1 MTSSK
6 LSKPNKISRRR
17 FLRDIGVS
25 AAAVPF
31 IYGLESVYHKAD
43 AQTVPKKRLIV
54 MYTPNG
60 MLYGNWRLPQA
71 GADLDIT
78 DGTLL
83 ASPSLIL
90 NPLQANA
97 KHLLILDRIS
107 NIGARGQYQDGS
119 AGAIAAAKASGDP
132 NGYDGIN
139 HPGGHQKG
147 LGNLLTGEILVG
159 GNNSVGNA
167 GLGNGIS
174 LDQVLAAKF
183 AGKVKFPSLEIGVQT
198 NEDLTDRYVDKRI
211 SYNAPATPRAPTT
224 NPFVLFRNV
233 FGTGM
238 VGGAADTMRSD
249 MDKSVLDNALA
260 DFTRLQPRM
269 SKGDQVLLQQHS
281 DSIRK
286 IESQLTTVFKVDCAN
301 ITAPT
306 PPAGIDITNDAAT
319 HTWSM
324 LLANYPT
331 VGQMNMDIMVQA
343 MACGLTNIATFF
355 WANSENDM
363 TFPWLSIA
371 KGHHGMSHARDPD
384 LVKVDQWYATQFNTM
399 INKFL
404 AIPESGG
411 TGTMLDNSLLW
422 QVNCLS
428 DGSSHHSDNMPFT
441 LAGSNGGYF
450 KQGHAIRFNSIY
462 TADPINDQK
471 APPAGTPDVSNS
483 DLLVTILNS
492 FEVATDPGKAPST
505 TFGRKDFCHGPLANI
520 KA

>member
-1 MTSSK
+1 MSNNLK
-6 LSKPNKISRRR
+6 NKISRRR

-31 IYGLESVYHKAD
+31 VYGLESLYHKAD

-71 GADLDIT
+71 GADLDIS
-78 DGTLL
+78 DGSLL
-83 ASPSLIL
+83 SGPSLIL

-107 NIGARGQYQDGS
+107 NIGSRGQYQDGS
-119 AGAIAAAKASGDP
+119 AGAIAAAKAAGAS
-132 NGYDGIN
+132 YDGLN

-147 LGNLLTGEILVG
+147 LGNLLTGEVLVG

-174 LDQVLAAKF
+174 LDQVLAQKF
-183 AGKVKFPSLEIGVQT
+183 VGKTKFPSLEIGVQT

-211 SYNAPATPRAPTT
+211 SYDAPAKPRAPTT

-238 VGGAADTMRSD
+238 PGGTADTMRAD
-249 MDKSVLDNALA
+249 MDKSVLDNAVA
-260 DFTRLQPRM
+260 DFGRLAPKM
-269 SKGDQVLLQQHS
+269 SSGDKVILQQHA

-286 IESQLTTVFKVDCAN
+286 IESQLTATFMVDCKNVMGPA
-301 ITAPT
+301 A
-306 PPAGIDITNDAAT
+306 PAGVDPADDAAT
-319 HTWSM
+319 HKWSM
-324 LLANYPT
+324 LLANFPT

-343 MACGLTNIATFF
+343 VACGLTNIVTFF

-363 TFPWLSIA
+363 TFPWLNVA

-399 INKFL
+399 INKFN
-404 AIPESGG
+404 AIPESGAAG
-411 TGTMLDNSLLW
+411 TLLDNSLLW
-422 QVNCLS
+422 YVNCLS
-428 DGSSHHSDNMPFT
+428 DGAAHQSNNMPFT

-450 KQGHAIRFNSIY
+450 RQGRAIRFNDVY
-462 TADPINDQK
+462 TADPIQDQK
-471 APPAGTPDVSNS
+471 APPAGKPDVSNS
-483 DLLVTILNS
+483 DLLVSILNS

-505 TFGRKDFCHGPLANI
+505 TFGRKDFCHGPLANV

>member
-1 MTSSK
+1 MAT
-6 LSKPNKISRRR
+6 NKISRRR

-31 IYGLESVYHKAD
+31 IYGLESLYHRAD
-43 AQTVPKKRLIV
+43 AQVVPVPKKRLV
-54 MYTPNG
+54 VFYTPNG
-60 MLYGNWRLPQA
+60 QLYGNWRLPQA
-71 GADLDIT
+71 GLDLDIS
-78 DGTLL
+78 DGSLLSGATLN
-83 ASPSLIL
+83 L

-107 NIGARGQYQDGS
+107 NIGARAQYQDGS
-119 AGAIAAAKASGDP
+119 AAAIAAAKASNDP
-132 NGYDGIN
+132 NGYDGVN

-174 LDQVLAAKF
+174 LDQVIAKQF
-183 AGKVKFPSLEIGVQT
+183 VGKVKFPSLEIGVQT

-211 SYNAPATPRAPTT
+211 SYDGPAKPRAPVT

-238 VGGAADTMRSD
+238 VGGAADTKRAD
-249 MDKSVLDNALA
+249 MDKSVLDNALS
-260 DFTRLQPRM
+260 DFTRLQPKL

-286 IESQLTTVFKVDCAN
+286 IEMQLTTVFKVDCSN
-301 ITAPT
+301 VMAPA
-306 PPAGIDITNDAAT
+306 PQMGVDPTNDTAT
-319 HTWSM
+319 HAWSM
-324 LLANYPT
+324 MLANFPT
-331 VGQMNMDIMVQA
+331 VGQMNMDILVQA
-343 MACGLTNIATFF
+343 MACGLTNVATFF

-363 TFPWLSIA
+363 TFPWLGVSS
-371 KGHHGMSHARDPD
+371 GHHGMSHARDPN
-384 LVKVDQWYATQFNTM
+384 LVKVDQWYAGQFNAM

-404 AIPESGG
+404 AVPESGG
-411 TGTMLDNSLLW
+411 AGTMLDNSVLW
-422 QVNCLS
+422 YVNCLS
-428 DGSSHHSDNMPFT
+428 DGSSHHSDNMPFV

-462 TADPINDQK
+462 TADPIKDQT
-471 APPAGTPDVSNS
+471 APPAGVRDASNS
-483 DLLVTILNS
+483 DLLVSILNS
-492 FEVATDPGKAPST
+492 FEVATTPNQLST
-505 TFGRKDFCHGPLANI
+505 TFGRKDFCHGPLSEI

>member
-1 MTSSK
+1 MSK
-6 LSKPNKISRRR
+6 HQVSRRR

-31 IYGLESVYHKAD
+31 IYGLESLYHKAD

-54 MYTPNG
+54 MYSPNG

-71 GADLDIT
+71 GADLDIS
-78 DGTLL
+78 DGLL
-83 ASPSLIL
+83 LGGANLIL
-90 NPLQANA
+90 NPLQKNA
-97 KHLLILDRIS
+97 KKLLILDRLS
-107 NIGARGQYQDGS
+107 NVGARQQYQDGS
-119 AGAIAAAKASGDP
+119 AAAVAGGAD
-132 NGYDGIN
+132 NIN

-147 LGNLLTGEILVG
+147 LGNLLTGQTLVG

-174 LDQVLAAKF
+174 LDQVLAKKF
-183 AGKVKFPSLEIGVQT
+183 AGKTKFPSLEIGVMT

-211 SYNAPATPRAPTT
+211 SYDGPAKPRAPVT

-233 FGTGM
+233 FGSGM
-238 VGGAADTMRSD
+238 PGSTADTMRAD

-260 DFTRLQPRM
+260 DFTRLQPKL
-269 SKGDQVLLQQHS
+269 SKSDQTLLQQHS

-286 IESQLTTVFKVDCAN
+286 IESQLTTTFKVDCTN
-301 ITAPT
+301 IMQLTAP
-306 PPAGIDITNDAAT
+306 AGVDVTDDNAT
-319 HTWSM
+319 HKWSM

-331 VGQMNMDIMVQA
+331 VGAMMTDIMVQA
-343 MACGLTNIATFF
+343 VACGLTNIVTFF

-363 TFPWLSIA
+363 TFPWLNVA

-384 LVKVDQWYATQFNTM
+384 LVKVDQWYATQFGSM
-399 INKFL
+399 IDKFS
-404 AIPESGG
+404 ATPESGAAG
-411 TGTMLDNSLLW
+411 TLLDNSLLFW
-422 QVNCLS
+422 VNCMS

-450 KQGHAIRFNSIY
+450 RQGRAIRFNSIF
-462 TADPINDQK
+462 TTDPINDQK
-471 APPAGTPDVSNS
+471 GPPAGTPDLSNS
-483 DLLVTILNS
+483 DLLTSILNS
-492 FEVATDPGKAPST
+492 FEVATDPGVAPST
-505 TFGRKDFCHGPLANI
+505 SFGRKDFCRGPLPNV

>member
-1 MTSSK
+1 MSNTNMK
-6 LSKPNKISRRR
+6 NKISRRR

-31 IYGLESVYHKAD
+31 IYGLESLYHKAD

-71 GADLDIT
+71 GADLDIS

-83 ASPSLIL
+83 SGANLIL

-107 NIGARGQYQDGS
+107 NIGSRGQYQDGS
-119 AGAIAAAKASGDP
+119 AGAIAAAKAAGA
-132 NGYDGIN
+132 NYDGLN

-147 LGNLLTGEILVG
+147 LGNLLTGEVLVG

-174 LDQVLAAKF
+174 LDQVLAQKF

-211 SYNAPATPRAPTT
+211 SYDGPAKPRAPTT

-238 VGGAADTMRSD
+238 VGGAANNQRAD

-260 DFTRLQPRM
+260 DFTRLQPKL
-269 SKGDQVLLQQHS
+269 SSGDKMLLQQHS

-286 IESQLTTVFKVDCAN
+286 IETQLTATFMVDCKN
-301 ITAPT
+301 IMAPAA
-306 PPAGIDITNDAAT
+306 PAGVDITDDAAT
-319 HTWSM
+319 HKWSM
-324 LLANYPT
+324 LLANFPT

-343 MACGLTNIATFF
+343 VACGLTNIVTFF

-363 TFPWLSIA
+363 TFPWLNVA

-404 AIPESGG
+404 AIPESGAG
-411 TGTMLDNSLLW
+411 GTMLDNSLLW

-428 DGSSHHSDNMPFT
+428 DGAAHQSNNMPFT

-450 KQGHAIRFNSIY
+450 RQGRAIRFNDVY
-462 TADPINDQK
+462 TADPIQDQK
-471 APPAGTPDVSNS
+471 APATGKPDVSNS
-483 DLLVTILNS
+483 DLLVSILNS
-492 FEVATDPGKAPST
+492 FEVATDPGKPLST
-505 TFGRKDFCHGPLANI
+505 SFGRKDFCHGAIANI